1 MPIPKYMKGMRM
13 DTVVSPDGAA
23 ITYERSG
30 DGPSLVLLHGAGRDR
45 AHWRLSLPEL
55 ARHATVHAVDR
66 RGRGQSD
73 DAEDYAIER
82 EVDDALA
89 VLDAIDGP
97 VYLLGHSFGAIVAL
111 EAALRVNTLSGL
123 ILYEPPFNV
132 FLDMVSTELGDK
144 LEALMLTGD
153 REAVLTTFLREG
165 PHYPPEVIAAQREQ
179 PDWPERLRFAHTL
192 PREVQAVNRYVFTP
206 ERFAGLR
213 TPCLLLLGSESPPF
227 FRQAIEALDGVLPGS
242 NMVELP
248 GQHHNAMESAPS
260 LFADTV
266 HRFVGGN
273 PGGGEQQRHAHAM

>member
-1 MPIPKYMKGMRM
+1 MKGMRM

-23 ITYERSG
+23 ITYERTG

-45 AHWRLSLPEL
+45 AHWLFSLPEL
-55 ARHATVHAVDR
+55 ARHATVYAVDR

-73 DAEDYAIER
+73 DAEDYAFER

-89 VLDAIDGP
+89 VLDALDGP

-111 EAALRVNTLSGL
+111 EAALRANTLSGL

-132 FLDMVSTELGDK
+132 FPDTVSTELEDK
-144 LEALMLTGD
+144 LEALMATGD

-165 PHYPPEVIAAQREQ
+165 PRYPPEVIAAQRER
-179 PDWPERLRFAHTL
+179 PDWPARLGFAHTL
-192 PREVQAVNRYVFTP
+192 PREVQAVNRYVFTS
-206 ERFAGLR
+206 ERFGGLR

-227 FRQAIEALDGVLPGS
+227 FRQAIEALDGALPES
-242 NMVELP
+242 EVVELP

-266 HRFVGGN
+266 HRFVHD
-273 PGGGEQQRHAHAM
+273 PLSGGGEQRRAHAR